1 MNPEFGFTA
10 SEMGKRFIT
19 DINGTLKNFK
29 PRSRFELTNA
39 TTYEKKLPEFNG
51 LTNSKEIVANV

>member
-1 MNPEFGFTA
+1 
-10 SEMGKRFIT
+10 
-19 DINGTLKNFK
+19 LKNFK